1 MTRDAILDLLHH
13 IGREMGDC
21 FFEDT
26 RWNVTEEQWGRTCVQ
41 ECQERSSYLWAD
53 KEM

>member
-1 MTRDAILDLLHH
+1 MTIDAILDLLHH

-26 RWNVTEEQWGRTCVQ
+26 RWNVTEEQWGYVSKDVCSRMPRT
-41 ECQERSSYLWAD
+41 E
-53 KEM
+53 